1 MLIIPRFVPVNA
13 TYKFQGIWPCQN
25 SFIEL
30 KNACQ
35 SPAPFEGQEMENMT
49 FWQISVSLVQFAHVR
64 FQSCLPLRT
73 VVTCVALPRVCQ
85 KSHVVSDFRGVPI
98 QSSTLLGAASIGV
111 LLHPTWKLGCTNSKR
126 FLIIVWAQ
134 SLDRWNW
141 KEGTIGG
148 VEDIMQEGGG
158 GGGQLRRCVW
168 GELGGKV
175 ESVGEVEELSGEV
188 EEWCN

>member
-13 TYKFQGIWPCQN
+13 TYKFQGIWPCHN

-98 QSSTLLGAASIGV
+98 QSSTLLGATSIGV
-111 LLHPTWKLGCTNSKR
+111 LLHPTWKLGCTNNKR
-126 FLIIVWAQ
+126 FLIIVWAH
-134 SLDRWNW
+134 SLGRWNW
-141 KEGTIGG
+141 KEGAISKE
-148 VEDIMQEGGG
+148 V
-158 GGGQLRRCVW
+158 LRILCR
-168 GELGGKV
+168 KV
-175 ESVGEVEELSGEV
+175 EVEEG
-188 EEWCN
+188 N